1 MTLNQHRPIQLL
13 EMKARGRYGAVW
25 RAQMK
30 PDEVGLKIFP
40 MQDKEE
46 VAVKIFPIQ
55 DKDSWVTEQEIF
67 KVINAFL
74 LLIKIVFIFGYR
86 FIASSYETFKYFGIY
101 WC

>member
-1 MTLNQHRPIQLL
+1 M
-13 EMKARGRYGAVW
+13 Y

-67 KVINAFL
+67 KVIF
-74 LLIKIVFIFGYR
+74 
-86 FIASSYETFKYFGIY
+86 TFSLERRHFEIN
-101 WC
+101 

>member
-1 MTLNQHRPIQLL
+1 
-13 EMKARGRYGAVW
+13 MKARGRYGAVW

-46 VAVKIFPIQ
+46 VAVKIFPMQ

-67 KVINAFL
+67 KVKDVITNYL
-74 LLIKIVFIFGYR
+74 
-86 FIASSYETFKYFGIY
+86 
-101 WC
+101 